1 MTQAIPRFERIF
13 KTYIMKTRKTTTSQ
27 NWMKRI
33 SFITFAVS
41 LFIGTS
47 AVQAQNEERIVS
59 GVVNSVDGPIMGATV
74 VLKGTTIAIP
84 TNASGEFVFPKPLKE
99 KDVLV
104 VSYLGYENVEV
115 TIGAETTYVEPIFKD
130 NPIVIYGALRVLD
143 ASEATKNNP

>member
-1 MTQAIPRFERIF
+1 
-13 KTYIMKTRKTTTSQ
+13 
-27 NWMKRI
+27 
-33 SFITFAVS
+33 
-41 LFIGTS
+41 
-47 AVQAQNEERIVS
+47 
-59 GVVNSVDGPIMGATV
+59 MGATV
-74 VLKGTTIAIP
+74 VLKGTTVAIP
-84 TNASGEFVFPKPLKE
+84 TNANGEFVFPRPLKE

>member
-1 MTQAIPRFERIF
+1 MARFERIF

-59 GVVNSVDGPIMGATV
+59 GGVNSVEGPIMGATV
-74 VLKGTTIAIP
+74 VLKGTTVAIP
-84 TNASGEFVFPKPLKE
+84 TNANGEFVFPRPLKE

-104 VSYLGYENVEV
+104 VSYLG
-115 TIGAETTYVEPIFKD
+115 
-130 NPIVIYGALRVLD
+130 
-143 ASEATKNNP
+143 